1 MAKKKEGRPSWFKM
15 FLHQKALID
24 SVSDEMAGKAL
35 KAAFRYFDNE
45 EVGELDPLAFA
56 VFSAIKPYI
65 DESFADFQATSEKN
79 KENIKKR
86 WANRGIPNDTT
97 RTTGNH
103 SIPNI
108 PSDTKNTEAE
118 AEAEAEAEE
127 RAFSV
132 DDSQVENTAAVAVS
146 AEGATAAEKGTDFNS
161 LRNQAIQK
169 LKNHP
174 EG

>member
-15 FLHQKALID
+15 FLHQKALVD
-24 SVSDEMAGKAL
+24 SVSDETAGMAL

-86 WANRGIPNDTT
+86 WANRAIPNDTT
-97 RTTGNH
+97 CTTGNH

-118 AEAEAEAEE
+118 AEAEAEE
-127 RAFSV
+127 RAITV
-132 DDSQVENTAAVAVS
+132 DDSQAKNTAAIAVS
-146 AEGATAAEKGTDFNS
+146 AEGAPAVDQGNESDFNS

>member
-1 MAKKKEGRPSWFKM
+1 MVKKKDGRPSWFKM

-24 SVSDEMAGKAL
+24 SVSDETAGKAL

-45 EVGELDPLAFA
+45 EIAELDPLAFA

-97 RTTGNH
+97 CTTGNH

-108 PSDTKNTEAE
+108 PNDTKNTEAE
-118 AEAEAEAEE
+118 AEADAEAKTEKMQKYYKVYKE
-127 RAFSV
+127 KQWSFPLR
-132 DDSQVENTAAVAVS
+132 ENPVHPCQ
-146 AEGATAAEKGTDFNS
+146 TDWRI
-161 LRNQAIQK
+161 L
-169 LKNHP
+169 
-174 EG
+174 